1 MDPMTPFRC
10 IAAGANNNRTCLAGV
25 MPNPPT
31 PVSAIAAER
40 LSVSPG
46 DVVVKWDDDG
56 SLFAVA
62 AAVFAI
68 EFEAVI

>member
-1 MDPMTPFRC
+1 MDPMTPYRC
-10 IAAGANNNRTCLAGV
+10 IAAGANNNRTCLAGT
-25 MPNPPT
+25 MPAPPT

-46 DVVVKWDDDG
+46 DYVVKWDDDH

-62 AAVFAI
+62 AAVFATD
-68 EFEAVI
+68 FEAIV